1 MFGPTHSEIQNGAK
15 NLRLHQAL
23 KELND
28 LTHVNLDEYTEEEY
42 EYRGELLAAL
52 YAEFQQAGYKTVYDS
67 NARSWKLEKV
77 EPEPPRISPHFQ
89 GMMDSLLPTVEPEPR
104 VNDRR
109 SYGLIEPVQRPEDTT
124 WYEC

>member
-28 LTHVNLDEYTEEEY
+28 LTYVNLDEYTEEEY

-52 YAEFQQAGYKTVYDS
+52 YSEFQQAGYKTVYDS
-67 NARSWKLEKV
+67 TTARFQLEKI
-77 EPEPPRISPHFQ
+77 EPEPRVSPHFQ
-89 GMMDSLLPTVEPEPR
+89 GMMDSLLPGVEPSPR

-109 SYGLIEPVQRPEDTT
+109 TYGEVEPSMRPEETT